1 MSNHSPKHD
10 PEIAKIMEQ
19 GFRKMPETTSP
30 EELWRRSQIG
40 KTGEFP
46 EGKMTPHDEGAIQF
60 AIGSK
65 DGKVIVEFAT
75 PVAWLGMQPEQ
86 AINLAESL
94 IEKAAR
100 LGCIRPVRVKID

>member
-1 MSNHSPKHD
+1 MSNHSPKPD
-10 PEIAKIMEQ
+10 DEISKKMEQ
-19 GFRKMPETTSP
+19 VFRKMPQTANVDD
-30 EELWRRSQIG
+30 LWRRSQLG

-60 AIGSK
+60 AIGAK
-65 DGKVIVEFAT
+65 DGKVVIEFAT

-86 AINLAESL
+86 AITLAESL

-100 LGCIRPVRVKID
+100 LGCIRPVKVRIE